1 MVRPDPRTEPVEFA
15 QYVVDSYR
23 AHSTAYR
30 GGWMTEAV
38 YRASLY
44 ALRWRGRDIDTEVA
58 LNAPEKKHWLD
69 RRGE

>member
-15 QYVVDSYR
+15 QFVVDSYR

-30 GGWMTEAV
+30 TGRMTEAV
-38 YRASLY
+38 YRASLH
-44 ALRWRGRDIDTEVA
+44 ALGWRGRDINTECA
-58 LNAPEKKHWLD
+58 LNAPETKHWYD